1 MVPIKAL
8 LTGLLGV
15 SLYIMKKNVWYLGVI
30 LVGLL
35 ATAQT
40 ASADWQKFNRP
51 PKNVSFLITN
61 GTNLFAG
68 LNVTFGYPFFI
79 STDNGESW
87 TEIDSGLANKQKI
100 VRSVAVIG
108 TNLFVGTNLGV
119 CLSTNNG
126 ATWNTVDTGL
136 TNIDVQSLVSS
147 GSNLFAGTDAG
158 VFVSS
163 NNGASWVHADS
174 GIDPGITPKRI
185 GSLAV
190 SGTNL
195 FASSL
200 SSTRIYKSTNSGTQ
214 WTKVDSEDYYWAST
228 RFLATSGT
236 NICAWSILG
245 GFLFSSNNGDNWS
258 RGNSKIVT
266 DTSFD
271 TLKNITPVYD
281 TIADSLIRMDT
292 VINAI
297 RKYVDSL
304 PNSLGISGSNI
315 FALPAG
321 VYAGYG
327 YIGNTVDRCQIHVS
341 SNNGATWKSIPVNS
355 GKTNIISMAVN
366 QTYLFALSDSGVW
379 RRPLSEIVNNL
390 PSKPQIIPLQTK
402 LNVSA
407 SVTAHAG
414 VKINYSLASRC
425 KVGLGI
431 YTIAGE
437 KLVSL
442 EQGEQT
448 PGAFSVGFPADKIQA
463 GLYVCRFQAGNC
475 RESALVRVMK

>member
-1 MVPIKAL
+1 
-8 LTGLLGV
+8 
-15 SLYIMKKNVWYLGVI
+15 MKKNVWYRGVI
-30 LVGLL
+30 MVGLL
-35 ATAQT
+35 AVAQT
-40 ASADWQKFNRP
+40 ANADWQKLNRP
-51 PKNVSFLITN
+51 PKNVNFLLTN

-68 LNVTFGYPFFI
+68 LNVYFGYPFYI
-79 STDNGESW
+79 SSDNGESW

-163 NNGASWVHADS
+163 NNGASWAHADS

-185 GSLAV
+185 ASLAV

-200 SSTRIYKSTNSGTQ
+200 SSTRIYKSTNSGAQ
-214 WTKVDSEDYYWAST
+214 WTKVDSEDYYWGST

-236 NICAWSILG
+236 NICAWSNLG

-258 RGNSKIVT
+258 RGNSKIT
-266 DTSFD
+266 ADTSFD
-271 TLKNITPVYD
+271 TLKYITPVYD
-281 TIADSLIRMDT
+281 TIADSLLRMDT
-292 VINAI
+292 VINDI

-315 FALPAG
+315 FALPVG
-321 VYAGYG
+321 VGAYN
-327 YIGNTVDRCQIHVS
+327 IVDRCQIHVS
-341 SNNGATWKSIPVNS
+341 SNNGAAWKSIPVNS

-407 SVTAHAG
+407 SVTAQAG
-414 VKINYSLASRC
+414 IKVNYSLASRC

-442 EQGEQT
+442 EQGEQA
-448 PGAFSVGFPADKIQA
+448 PGTFSASLPADKIQA
-463 GLYVCRFQAGNC
+463 GLYICRFQAGNR